1 MRVIAL
7 DDEIDVQVLYE
18 HFLEEEIESEKID
31 FVFYNDPKKLLE
43 SLKPS
48 EERTL
53 LMTDLRMP
61 GLSGF
66 EVVSALI
73 QRMPNLMVFII
84 SALEVDLEHPNL
96 NGVRYKKQFLK
107 PLNFNLLREEI
118 LSLL

>member
-1 MRVIAL
+1 MRVSAL

-18 HFLEEEIESEKID
+18 HFLEEEIESKKID
-31 FVFYNDPKKLLE
+31 FVFFNDPKKLLE
-43 SLKPS
+43 NLQASDEKA
-48 EERTL
+48 L

-66 EVVSALI
+66 EVVSELI
-73 QRMPNLMVFII
+73 QRMPNLMVFVIT
-84 SALEVDLEHPNL
+84 ALEVDMEHPKL
-96 NGVRYKKQFLK
+96 VGVKYKKHFLK